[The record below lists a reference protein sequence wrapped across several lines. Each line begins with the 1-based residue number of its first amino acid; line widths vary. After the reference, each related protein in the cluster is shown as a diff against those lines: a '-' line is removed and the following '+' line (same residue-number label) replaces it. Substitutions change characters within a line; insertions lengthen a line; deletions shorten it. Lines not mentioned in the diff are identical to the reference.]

1 MQQLKIKYFAIGNAD
16 CTKDKEVRDR
26 AVAYTVRNLMLA

>member
-1 MQQLKIKYFAIGNAD
+1 MQQLKIKYFTTGNAD

-26 AVAYTVRNLMLA
+26 AVAYTEKNLMLA